1 MVNSGDRG
9 ILQVVRSAG
18 NAKFANGGPGGAEFV
33 DDDTRRRIVYAAA
46 AKSASGDKTRYLM
59 LDDIK
64 WAMGAPY
71 VDTAGHEPLG
81 F

>member
-1 MVNSGDRG
+1 
-9 ILQVVRSAG
+9 VRSIG
-18 NAKFANGGPGGAEFV
+18 NPKFANGGPGGAVFV
-33 DDDTRRRIVYAAA
+33 DDTAKQIVYAAA

-59 LDDIK
+59 LDDVK